1 MVTVAMLGYILWSLT
16 LAGIAWYLASMWGY
30 SNPEKYAICAV
41 ASNIVASIIAA
52 IVIFIG
58 ALLVGAGAALTQSS
72 TS

>member
-1 MVTVAMLGYILWSLT
+1 MLGYILWLLT
-16 LAGIAWYLASMWGY
+16 LAGIAWCLASVWGY

-52 IVIFIG
+52 IVMFIG
-58 ALLVGAGAALTQSS
+58 ALLLGAEVALTRSP